1 MISMSEEE
9 IQSGKE
15 ASRPPWTPFQQAGFV
30 SSTPPDTPAGTLYA
44 NSRYLV
50 VKRVFEMEGRAEM
63 VWLSIRNRD
72 GSSLRDWREY
82 QRIKNE
88 LVDPEWEGV
97 EVYPAESRLVDTTD
111 TFHLWVFPKPL
122 FTPPLSFQQRQV
134 SEGTDQ
140 RPLEADTLP

>member
-1 MISMSEEE
+1 MPDTEDNS
-9 IQSGKE
+9 QSGSDK
-15 ASRPPWTPFQQAGFV
+15 RPPWTPFRQAGFV
-30 SSTPPDTPAGTLYA
+30 SSTPPDTPSGILYA

-50 VKRVFEMEGRAEM
+50 VKRVFETEGQTEM

-72 GSSLRDWREY
+72 GSPLRDWRDY

-122 FTPPLSFQQRQV
+122 FTLPLNFQQRQV
-134 SEGTDQ
+134 SEG
-140 RPLEADTLP
+140 AD